1 LLPTSVG
8 QGEQN
13 AVVGCPERQQRGSD
27 RSADEETISPALS
40 YYTGGRQIEEMVNFS
55 RFHRLFTKAK
65 DSTGSI
71 NGHLVPY
78 VPSSGTAS
86 DWIEFVELLFI
97 PDLSPRTCDYLARI
111 WVNVIFGQ
119 DSVMAIWA
127 VHPHLGSAD
136 LRSRNV

>member
-40 YYTGGRQIEEMVNFS
+40 YYTGGRQIEEMVSFS
-55 RFHRLFTKAK
+55 QFHRSLTKAK

-71 NGHLVPY
+71 NGHLVSI
-78 VPSSGTAS
+78 VPSSGTAT
-86 DWIEFVELLFI
+86 
-97 PDLSPRTCDYLARI
+97 DLDRTR
-111 WVNVIFGQ
+111 
-119 DSVMAIWA
+119 
-127 VHPHLGSAD
+127 
-136 LRSRNV
+136 